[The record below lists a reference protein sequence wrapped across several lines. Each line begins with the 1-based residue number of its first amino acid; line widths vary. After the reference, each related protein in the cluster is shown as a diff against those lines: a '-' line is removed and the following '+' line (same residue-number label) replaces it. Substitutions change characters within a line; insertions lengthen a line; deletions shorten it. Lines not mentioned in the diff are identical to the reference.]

1 MSDDSRRHYPPPGF
15 GAILSAARR
24 RRGLSQ
30 RGLAGAAGISAGYL
44 AMLETDRRAPSESV
58 AELLVDTLRLTGG
71 DAETVLS
78 AGIPDVGRD
87 WTEPP
92 PMQRGRGPEVKHRG

>member
-1 MSDDSRRHYPPPGF
+1 MTDDSRRHYPPPGF

-30 RGLAGAAGISAGYL
+30 RQLAKTAGISPGYL

-58 AELLVDTLRLTGG
+58 ALDLVDALRLTGDDRLAVL
-71 DAETVLS
+71 DASV
-78 AGIPDVGRD
+78 PDVGRD
-87 WTEPP
+87 SPLHDLPERY
-92 PMQRGRGPEVKHRG
+92 RGA

>member
-1 MSDDSRRHYPPPGF
+1 MVDDSRRHYPPPGF

-30 RGLAGAAGISAGYL
+30 RELAAAAGISAGYL

-58 AELLVDTLRLTGG
+58 ALDLVDALRLTGN
-71 DAETVLS
+71 DRLTVLDAS
-78 AGIPDVGRD
+78 VPDIGRD
-87 WTEPP
+87 WARP
-92 PMQRGRGPEVKHRG
+92 GLPERYRSA